1 MSLAQELGRIQ
12 HTPVSTMGGV
22 TEQPPGG
29 SASIA
34 QIASLAVHT
43 GSLTELQ
50 LTVLAVVALEQIPAA
65 LPFCPFN
72 FKRHGS

>member
-12 HTPVSTMGGV
+12 HTPVSTVGM

-34 QIASLAVHT
+34 QIASLVVHT

-50 LTVLAVVALEQIPAA
+50 LTVLAVVTLEQIPGA
-65 LPFCPFN
+65 LLFCPFN
-72 FKRHGS
+72 FKRHES